1 MTLSSITSHHI
12 LSLYTLCCFH
22 ISGYFVPI
30 PSLLNQGNQLKI
42 KYWNNAFRG
51 ANAVRLHIICS
62 IQESQIKLSNNK
74 MAYKCSSGHYCY
86 ILYIDQKSMG
96 EISLLLS
103 LSASIR
109 ESRAFLFSSYKGC
122 CSISHILYQGGQ
134 TGGPRGVRA
143 LPIFG
148 TTNKWVLKKSTFAIV
163 VT

>member
-1 MTLSSITSHHI
+1 MAI
-12 LSLYTLCCFH
+12 LFPYQAYWTR
-22 ISGYFVPI
+22 
-30 PSLLNQGNQLKI
+30 GNQLKI

-74 MAYKCSSGHYCY
+74 MAHKCSSAHYCY

-134 TGGPRGVRA
+134 TGGPRGAQSPFPISNNEIKRVFNKLCVRCWHDFCA
-143 LPIFG
+143 YHP
-148 TTNKWVLKKSTFAIV
+148 TTDGVLVSR
-163 VT
+163 